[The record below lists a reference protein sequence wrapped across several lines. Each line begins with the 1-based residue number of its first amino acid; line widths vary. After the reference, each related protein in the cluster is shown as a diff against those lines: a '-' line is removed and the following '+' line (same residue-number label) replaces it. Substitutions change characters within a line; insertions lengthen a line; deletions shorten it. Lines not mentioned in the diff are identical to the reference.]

1 MGSTKIK
8 APERNYGRE
17 TRETLQ
23 AQLDLMP
30 QIMAAERKFQPMQ
43 ADLKMSLAERM
54 SPRLLSLYEN
64 QITPVLSRIDARATR
79 AQREADL
86 RAVQELGPGYTQ
98 ALMDADPDKARLLRG
113 LTSQAEEE
121 LALGGRL
128 SAAEQRA
135 IQQDVMSGRSAMG
148 MGYGPS
154 DAAYLS
160 LAQMQGRQQRLRDR
174 QKFAGSVAAMRQNML
189 GDPFM
194 QITGRPSRVGYGSG
208 AGIYGQTQG
217 MSPTNLFNPESQYA
231 GNLYSANAQAKLAA
245 ATATASNKASMIGA
259 GMGAI
264 GNMFSFGFGGD

>member
-1 MGSTKIK
+1 MGSTTVK
-8 APERNYGRE
+8 APQRNYGQE
-17 TRETLQ
+17 TRDTLQ

-30 QIMAAERKFQPMQ
+30 EIMAAERKWQPMQ
-43 ADLKMSLAERM
+43 ADMRMSLSEKM
-54 SPRLLSLYEN
+54 TPRLLSLYEN
-64 QITPVLSRIDARATR
+64 EITPTLSRIDARATR
-79 AQREADL
+79 SQREADL
-86 RAVQELGPGYTQ
+86 RAVQELGPGYTE
-98 ALMDADPDKARLLRG
+98 ALMDADPERAGLLRT
-113 LTSQAEEE
+113 LTSQAQEE
-121 LALGGRL
+121 LGLGGRL

-135 IQQDVMSGRSAMG
+135 IQQDVMGNRSAMG

-160 LAQMQGRQQRLRDR
+160 LAQMQGRQGRKRER
-174 QKFAGSVAAMRQNML
+174 QQFAGGVAQMRTQML

-245 ATATASNKASMIGA
+245 RTATASNRSSMIGA
-259 GMGAI
+259 GIGA
-264 GNMFSFGFGGD
+264 FGSILSPGG